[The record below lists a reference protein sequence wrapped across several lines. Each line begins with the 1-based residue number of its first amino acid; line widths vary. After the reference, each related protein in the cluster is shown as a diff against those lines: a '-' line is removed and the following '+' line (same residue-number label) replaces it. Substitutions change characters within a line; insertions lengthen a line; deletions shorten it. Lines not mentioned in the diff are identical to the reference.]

1 MVRKYAAE
9 ELKRC
14 EASAGD
20 GVLHHGKERVVQDDM
35 PAPRF
40 FVRDR
45 REA

>member
-35 PAPRF
+35 PVSRF
-40 FVRDR
+40 FDRDR